1 MSLGAV
7 STNELSAGLGRRVLP
22 TAVLVAAGGSLRP
35 RRRRSLSCPV
45 VE

>member
-22 TAVLVAAGGSLRP
+22 TAVLVAAVGFAAAA
-35 RRRRSLSCPV
+35 
-45 VE
+45 